1 MTVLTVDGLNL
12 DMHCARSAGAVMPLK
27 RAAKPARPGSLCPE
41 RTRAYLRALY
51 PANTCKSVAR
61 DLNVSQKTVENW
73 INGGAPGV
81 SGVVRLVCVYGT
93 DFILAC
99 FIPPPTWI
107 DVAKRAEDIEAV
119 LASVRQLNDRVALL
133 QTGKRS

>member
-1 MTVLTVDGLNL
+1 MTVLAVDGQLI
-12 DMHCARSAGAVMPLK
+12 DMPCARSAGAVLPLK

-41 RTRAYLRALY
+41 RTRAYLRNLH
-51 PANTCKSVAR
+51 PANTCKNVAR
-61 DLNVSQKTVENW
+61 DLDISEKTVENW

-119 LASVRQLNDRVALL
+119 LASVRALNDRVALL
-133 QTGKRS
+133 QNGQRS